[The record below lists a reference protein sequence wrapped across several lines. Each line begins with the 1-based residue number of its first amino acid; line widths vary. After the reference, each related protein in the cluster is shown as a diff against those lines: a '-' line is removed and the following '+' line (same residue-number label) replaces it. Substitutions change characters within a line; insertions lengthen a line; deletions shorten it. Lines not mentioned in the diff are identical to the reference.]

1 MQNSR
6 VLPAEQAGSLLLQVQ
21 LSEGSFLLQHP
32 LKEYIYI
39 DTD

>member
-6 VLPAEQAGSLLLQVQ
+6 VLPAEQAGSFPLQVQ
-21 LSEGSFLLQHP
+21 LSEGSFLLQH
-32 LKEYIYI
+32 LLTGYIYI